1 MLPLRMPF
9 KDSFADIWGEHT
21 PKYGMVFQ
29 LFHSMFSTKM
39 EIFGTFFC
47 SSFSGE
53 MCFLISLHSSFCAQV
68 CETPILLGSSART
81 SRETPPA
88 NQSYQLTYFTNYLV
102 DSLHS

>member
-1 MLPLRMPF
+1 MLPLSLLF
-9 KDSFADIWGEHT
+9 KDCFADIFQNTEWFFNCSFPCSV
-21 PKYGMVFQ
+21 PKWKTLQ
-29 LFHSMFSTKM
+29 LL
-39 EIFGTFFC
+39 FG
-47 SSFSGE
+47 SSFFGE
-53 MCFLISLHSSFCAQV
+53 MCFLISLHLSFCAQV